1 MTSETT
7 EDLRT
12 RQGRVCKEWWNALH
26 PSPDTGPMR
35 QARAQLRRIRAP
47 ISADGRALDV
57 VAAWEVAAFRDLKAG
72 LDQAC
77 PELNAYGDRRI
88 KAQVVCTAVLAH
100 VRDDLGT
107 IATAKA
113 LGTGEHGQV
122 MAESRFKRL
131 LRQGHDDIAELLDPM
146 IQAVHLLGNAAPV
159 ADLAV
164 SLLDWTP
171 RRRLR
176 WAQAY
181 WTQPAT
187 AEAPHAPTL

>member
-7 EDLRT
+7 EDLRA
-12 RQGRVCKEWWNALH
+12 RQGRVCKDWWKDLH
-26 PSPDTGPMR
+26 PSPDTGAMR

-47 ISADGRALDV
+47 ISANGRALDV

-77 PELNAYGDRRI
+77 PELNAFSDWRI
-88 KAQVVCTAVLAH
+88 KAQVVCAAVLAH

-113 LGTGEHGQV
+113 LGAGEHGPV